1 MSQSITL
8 PSLLKRYPNFSFL
21 LLGRFLST
29 VAMLTNSVTL
39 GWQVYSVARLDHSV
53 AQSSFL
59 VGMIGLVQFLPMFAL
74 VLLAGETA
82 DRYDRRK
89 ILMACIGL
97 QLVCSGTLAA
107 IATAARP
114 SLIAIFAVAAVFGI
128 ARAFTMPASASL
140 GPMLVPREVL
150 PRAIGVNSLAMQT
163 GMVLGPWLGGVLC
176 AVSVPLSFAAAGALY
191 LVAGI
196 AVFLIRANTKPDH
209 AGGARLTLIAEGL
222 AYVWSNKVVF
232 GAISLD
238 LFAVLLGGVTA
249 LLPVFA
255 RDILHIGAEGFGLL
269 RSAPAIGGGLMA
281 LALSM
286 RPIHRD
292 AGFWMLCAVAVYGVA
307 TVVFAMSTWIVALDA
322 RARDARR
329 RQFGIGLRAPE
340 PGADPDSRP
349 HARAR
354 DGRLEPVHQR
364 VERARRVRERRC
376 RALPRPHRRG
386 DLRRRRLGRAHRA
399 VGADVPEP
407 AQGASLCAREQG
419 ARQREGARIL
429 IARALLPAALLSLRC

>member
-1 MSQSITL
+1 MLQPVTL
-8 PSLLKRYPNFSFL
+8 RTLLSRYPNFTL
-21 LLGRFLST
+21 LLAGRFLST
-29 VAMLTNSVTL
+29 IAMLTQSVTL
-39 GWQVYSVARLDHSV
+39 GWQVYSIARLDHTV

-59 VGMIGLVQFLPMFAL
+59 VGMVGLVQFVPMFAL

-89 ILMACIGL
+89 ILLVCIAL
-97 QLVCSGTLAA
+97 QLVCSTALAT
-107 IATAARP
+107 ISLAARP
-114 SLIAIFAVAAVFGI
+114 SLVAIFVVAGLFGV

-150 PRAIGVNSLAMQT
+150 PRAIGVNSLGMQA

-176 AVSVPLSFAAAGALY
+176 AVSVPLSYAAAGALY
-191 LVAGI
+191 FAAGVALFI
-196 AVFLIRANTKPDH
+196 INANTRPNH

-281 LALSM
+281 LTLSL

-292 AGFWMLCAVAVYGVA
+292 AGFWMLCAVAIYGVA
-307 TVVFAMSTWIVALDA
+307 TVVFAVSTWVSLSLLALAVLGAADAISVFVRQSLVQILTPDPMRGRVSAVSSLFISASNELGEFESGVAARFLGPIGAAIFGGVGSIVLTGMWAQLFPSLR
-322 RARDARR
+322 RAHLFAT
-329 RQFGIGLRAPE
+329 E
-340 PGADPDSRP
+340 
-349 HARAR
+349 
-354 DGRLEPVHQR
+354 EE
-364 VERARRVRERRC
+364 ERAR
-376 RALPRPHRRG
+376 
-386 DLRRRRLGRAHRA
+386 
-399 VGADVPEP
+399 
-407 AQGASLCAREQG
+407 
-419 ARQREGARIL
+419 
-429 IARALLPAALLSLRC
+429 

>member
-1 MSQSITL
+1 MNQSISL
-8 PSLLKRYPNFSFL
+8 PSLLRRYPNFSLL

-29 VAMLTNSVTL
+29 IAMLTNSVTL
-39 GWQVYSVARLDHSV
+39 GWQVYSIARLDHSV
-53 AQSSFL
+53 EQSSFL

-89 ILMACIGL
+89 IVMACIGL
-97 QLVCSGTLAA
+97 QLVCSGTLAGL
-107 IATAARP
+107 ATAARP
-114 SLIAIFAVAAVFGI
+114 SLIAIFAVAGVFGI

-191 LVAGI
+191 IVAGL
-196 AVFLIRANTKPDH
+196 AVFSIRANTKPDH

-307 TVVFAMSTWIVALDA
+307 TVVFAVSTWVWVSMLALALLGAADSVSVFVRQSLVQILTPDPMRGRVSAVSSLFISASNELGEFESGVA
-322 RARDARR
+322 
-329 RQFGIGLRAPE
+329 
-340 PGADPDSRP
+340 
-349 HARAR
+349 
-354 DGRLEPVHQR
+354 
-364 VERARRVRERRC
+364 
-376 RALPRPHRRG
+376 
-386 DLRRRRLGRAHRA
+386 
-399 VGADVPEP
+399 
-407 AQGASLCAREQG
+407 
-419 ARQREGARIL
+419 ARIL
-429 IARALLPAALLSLRC
+429 GPIGAAIFGGVGSVVLTGLWAHMFPSLRRAHLYVQDSKEQDSEKAHAS

>member
-1 MSQSITL
+1 MLQSVTL
-8 PSLLKRYPNFSFL
+8 ATLFSRYPNFSFL
-21 LLGRFLST
+21 LLGRVLST
-29 VAMLTNSVTL
+29 IAMLTNSVTL
-39 GWQVYSVARLDHSV
+39 GWQVYSVARLDHTV

-59 VGMIGLVQFLPMFAL
+59 VGMVGLVQFLPMFAL

-89 ILMACIGL
+89 ILIACIGL
-97 QLVCSGTLAA
+97 QLVCSGALAA
-107 IATAARP
+107 IALETRP
-114 SLIAIFAVAAVFGI
+114 SLYAIFAVAALFGV

-176 AVSVPLSFAAAGALY
+176 AVSVPLSYAAAGALY
-191 LVAGI
+191 LVAGVAI
-196 AVFLIRANTKPDH
+196 SFIRANTRPNH
-209 AGGARLTLIAEGL
+209 SGGARLTLIAEGL

-255 RDILHIGAEGFGLL
+255 RDILHVGAEGFGLL

-281 LALSM
+281 FALSV

-292 AGFWMLCAVAVYGVA
+292 AGFWMLCAVAVYGIA
-307 TVVFAMSTWIVALDA
+307 TVVFAVSSW
-322 RARDARR
+322 
-329 RQFGIGLRAPE
+329 IGLSMLALAIL
-340 PGADPDSRP
+340 GAADSVSVYVRQSLVQILTPDPMR
-349 HARAR
+349 
-354 DGRLEPVHQR
+354 GRVTAVSSLFISASNE
-364 VERARRVRERRC
+364 
-376 RALPRPHRRG
+376 
-386 DLRRRRLGRAHRA
+386 LGEFESGVA
-399 VGADVPEP
+399 
-407 AQGASLCAREQG
+407 
-419 ARQREGARIL
+419 ARIL
-429 IARALLPAALLSLRC
+429 GPIGAAIFGGVGSVVLTGLWAQLFPSLRRAHLYVGQNKEARSS

>member
-1 MSQSITL
+1 MSQNFT
-8 PSLLKRYPNFSFL
+8 PTQLLRYPDFCFL

-39 GWQVYSVARLDHSV
+39 GWQVYSVARLDHTV

-59 VGMIGLVQFLPMFAL
+59 VGMIGLVQFVPMFAL

-82 DRYDRRK
+82 DRYDRRR
-89 ILMACIGL
+89 ILYICIGL
-97 QLVCSGTLAA
+97 QLLCSAALAT
-107 IATAARP
+107 IAWSNRP
-114 SLIAIFAVAAVFGI
+114 SLTPIFIVAGLFGV

-140 GPMLVPREVL
+140 GPMLVPREML
-150 PRAIGVNSLAMQT
+150 PRAVGWNSLAMQS
-163 GMVLGPWLGGVLC
+163 GFVLGPWLGGVLC
-176 AVSVPLSFAAAGALY
+176 AVSVPLSYTAAGSLYFCAGTAL
-191 LVAGI
+191 L
-196 AVFLIRANTKPDH
+196 FIRGNTRPNH

-255 RDILHIGAEGFGLL
+255 RDILHIGADGFGML

-281 LALSM
+281 LTLSL

-307 TVVFAMSTWIVALDA
+307 TVVFAVSTWIWVSMLALSVLGAADAVSVFVRQSLVQILTPDAMRGRVTAVSSLFISASNELGEFESGVA
-322 RARDARR
+322 
-329 RQFGIGLRAPE
+329 
-340 PGADPDSRP
+340 
-349 HARAR
+349 
-354 DGRLEPVHQR
+354 
-364 VERARRVRERRC
+364 
-376 RALPRPHRRG
+376 
-386 DLRRRRLGRAHRA
+386 
-399 VGADVPEP
+399 
-407 AQGASLCAREQG
+407 
-419 ARQREGARIL
+419 ARIL
-429 IARALLPAALLSLRC
+429 GPIGAAIFGGVGSVALTGLWAQLFPALRQAHLDHHPHEEARAP